1 MTPVPDPDTL
11 PPQQVPRSVS
21 KERACSETPTGSQ
34 AQRSRRPSPV
44 APLSEPAG
52 QAGTWKPSCRPAPG
66 SLFSHLGQG
75 LSSSVCGPKSCSIVV
90 GVLTRGFD
98 KGPQEPPASR
108 GVSGRPQEVRLRV
121 VHPSGEGCW

>member
-1 MTPVPDPDTL
+1 MTTVPDPDTL
-11 PPQQVPRSVS
+11 PPQQVLRSVS
-21 KERACSETPTGSQ
+21 KEQACSETPTGSQ
-34 AQRSRRPSPV
+34 AQCSGRPSPV

-66 SLFSHLGQG
+66 SLLSHLGQG
-75 LSSSVCGPKSCSIVV
+75 LSSSVCRPKSSSLVV

-108 GVSGRPQEVRLRV
+108 GVSGGPQEVRLRV
-121 VHPSGEGCW
+121 VCHGVEGCW